1 MWFPPTASCWVQSPD
16 RTQLSVPRPE
26 LCVAGLRAVLEVVHS
41 LPITSSGH
49 PSRSVSLP
57 SFVFGVSAPS
67 SVDTAWWPVAHI
79 ISLVSAL
86 RAASQAGDLTERR
99 GDWGGTRVTSCQP
112 FYRSSRSVEISFL
125 SLPKCCCLGL
135 ISFRTTC

>member
-1 MWFPPTASCWVQSPD
+1 MDSISHPFRLPERFLKIAPEFVIKFQSYPCGSLPL
-16 RTQLSVPRPE
+16 RAAGCRAQSHSAVCARPE

-86 RAASQAGDLTERR
+86 RAASQAGDCEE
-99 GDWGGTRVTSCQP
+99 GGWVA
-112 FYRSSRSVEISFL
+112 
-125 SLPKCCCLGL
+125 LG
-135 ISFRTTC
+135 